1 MAVGS
6 KFIEIWKKHFTLISA
21 SLYSLILVVLEKI
34 MESEFICPEEPK
46 WRHWYSVFYFV
57 MPALTL
63 LILGIIFHP
72 SSTEK
77 PFYYSDNKCKWSFCC
92 PALLW
97 IVILLL
103 DGRYFHCLVK
113 PVKEN
118 ITGENPYQSFP
129 TYQISQVRFT
139 CFAR

>member
-1 MAVGS
+1 
-6 KFIEIWKKHFTLISA
+6 
-21 SLYSLILVVLEKI
+21 
-34 MESEFICPEEPK
+34 
-46 WRHWYSVFYFV
+46 YSVFYFV

-92 PALLW
+92 PDKCKCSTCCGIFVKACFPALLW

-129 TYQISQVRFT
+129 TYQISQI
-139 CFAR
+139 